1 LYSLHKDLHWKGGD
15 EVMAKR
21 EATLNVRLPVE
32 LKAEIDAAA
41 KQAGLTITEFLQ
53 QALELRIDMPQEF
66 FNQIEK
72 AAAVLRLTP
81 ATVIINKLIKSV
93 CFEQAW
99 FEVFGGYPP
108 SANLEFRFDEKGLVT
123 GDELGWQLFGE
134 FKAQLQEAKAK
145 LEDTS
150 GVRPFLSYGEA
161 EAILK
166 GVKPTKQ

>member
-1 LYSLHKDLHWKGGD
+1 
-15 EVMAKR
+15 MAKK

-32 LKAEIDAAA
+32 LKAKIDATA
-41 KQAGLTITEFLQ
+41 KQSGLTITELLQ
-53 QALELRIDMPQEF
+53 QALELRIDMPQDF

-99 FEVFGGYPP
+99 LDVFGGYPP
-108 SANLEFRFDEKGLVT
+108 STNMEFRFNEKGLVT
-123 GDELGWQLFGE
+123 GDKLAMQLYQE
-134 FKAQLQEAKAK
+134 IKANLEEAKAK
-145 LEDTS
+145 LDDTS
-150 GVRPFLSYGEA
+150 GVRSLLSYGEA